1 MDGFRR
7 MENKGKDQ
15 KPRIPGIVSLPTGL
29 TRRSSRPA
37 STFGVFS
44 PAPSARAA
52 ERGRWARRRKSKS
65 APGGRVHGDIW
76 PWLCWKGKHPFAP
89 RAFLGFGCRS
99 RCVGL
104 FQPPGVPTRR
114 GASRPAPVAP
124 LDIAR
129 VSGWAAHFRFWLG
142 RRAKYRPCPK
152 PNPALKGTRGYALAC
167 FPLVWSTRAP

>member
-114 GASRPAPVAP
+114 GASRPAHGCP
-124 LDIAR
+124 AR
-129 VSGWAAHFRFWLG
+129 PWHGFQAGPPAFVLARLAGGVSALSEAQPGAQGDAGFRFDL
-142 RRAKYRPCPK
+142 
-152 PNPALKGTRGYALAC
+152 
-167 FPLVWSTRAP
+167 FPLVPSARAP

>member
-129 VSGWAAHFRFWLG
+129 VSGWAARFRFWLG
-142 RRAKYRPCPK
+142 WRAECRPYPR

-167 FPLVWSTRAP
+167 FL

>member
-1 MDGFRR
+1 M
-7 MENKGKDQ
+7 NT
-15 KPRIPGIVSLPTGL
+15 GIVSLPARL

-37 STFGVFS
+37 STFGVFI
-44 PAPSARAA
+44 PAHPARAA

-65 APGGRVHGDIW
+65 APGGRVHGVIW

-89 RAFLGFGCRS
+89 RDFFGFGCRS
-99 RCVGL
+99 RYVGL
-104 FQPPGVPTRR
+104 FQPTGVPTQR

-129 VSGWAAHFRFWLG
+129 VSGWAARFRFWLG
-142 RRAKYRPCPK
+142 RRTKYRPCPK

-167 FPLVWSTRAP
+167 FPLVQSARAP